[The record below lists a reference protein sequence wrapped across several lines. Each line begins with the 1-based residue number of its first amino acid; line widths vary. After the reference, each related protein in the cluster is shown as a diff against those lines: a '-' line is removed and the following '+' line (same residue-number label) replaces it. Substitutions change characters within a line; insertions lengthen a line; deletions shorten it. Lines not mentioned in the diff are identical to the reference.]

1 MEDVDSA
8 AAALRIFDYPSGRSI
23 SPIGL
28 EPRIKRKVR
37 YRHNSSCLGGFSHG
51 GRNESERRP
60 KPRKG
65 PTGFAKCVRNRLIAP
80 SKIQLESVDVPQI
93 SKPMVERV
101 IYQKMPRG
109 CNGAS
114 LFRPGR
120 NLATNDTEACFYFEV
135 VQNRQ

>member
-8 AAALRIFDYPSGRSI
+8 AAALRIFDNPSGRST

-28 EPRIKRKVR
+28 KPRIKHKVR
-37 YRHNSSCLGGFSHG
+37 YRHNSSCLGDLSHG

-60 KPRKG
+60 KPGKG
-65 PTGFAKCVRNRLIAP
+65 PTCFTKRIGNRLIAP

-93 SKPMVERV
+93 GKPMVERV

-114 LFRPGR
+114 LFRPGS
-120 NLATNDTEACFYFEV
+120 NLATNDTEACFHFEV
-135 VQNRQ
+135 VQNCQ

>member
-8 AAALRIFDYPSGRSI
+8 AAALRIFDYPSGRST

-28 EPRIKRKVR
+28 EPRIKHKVR
-37 YRHNSSCLGGFSHG
+37 YRHNSSCLGDFSHG
-51 GRNESERRP
+51 GRNESEWRP
-60 KPRKG
+60 KPRKRPICFTKG
-65 PTGFAKCVRNRLIAP
+65 VRNRLIAP

-93 SKPMVERV
+93 TKPMVERV

-120 NLATNDTEACFYFEV
+120 NLATNDTETCFHFEI
-135 VQNRQ
+135 VQDCQ

>member
-8 AAALRIFDYPSGRSI
+8 AAALRIFDNPSGRST

-28 EPRIKRKVR
+28 KPRIKHKVR
-37 YRHNSSCLGGFSHG
+37 YRHNSSCLGDLSHS

-60 KPRKG
+60 KPGKG
-65 PTGFAKCVRNRLIAP
+65 PRCFTKRIGNRLIAP
-80 SKIQLESVDVPQI
+80 TKIQLESVDVPQI
-93 SKPMVERV
+93 IKPMVERV

-114 LFRPGR
+114 LFRPGS
-120 NLATNDTEACFYFEV
+120 NLATNDTEACFHFEV